1 MRQNDFIQLKQQD
14 WQLFKE
20 LLESSEVSDEH
31 DLPKMFRQ
39 LTHDL
44 SIAKSRHYSPALI
57 SHLNQ
62 LLLLGQ
68 QQLYKPHN
76 RILMPLMV
84 FVKHT
89 FPAQLTE
96 FRFYIIWAH
105 ILFYGVALLMFGIT
119 FLEPEFI
126 RNVLPNAQVVQLEE
140 MYDPSDSRFEEERA
154 SDSDFVM
161 FGYYIFNNISIAF
174 QSFVGGL
181 LLGFGA
187 LYVLLFN
194 ALYFGVVSAH
204 IVNIGY
210 QDTFF
215 SFVITHGAF
224 ELTAIVIS
232 AAAGTVIGYS
242 LIAPKKLSRIHA
254 MKASAKKVFP
264 LIFGSFLMLVIAAFI
279 EAFWSSSHSIPNYVK
294 YAVGGFCWVWV
305 LVYVFRRAPNEN

>member
-1 MRQNDFIQLKQQD
+1 MRQNDFIQLKQQE
-14 WQLFKE
+14 WQRFRE
-20 LLESSEVSDEH
+20 TVESSEASDED

-44 SIAKSRHYSPALI
+44 AIAKSRHYSPTLV

-68 QQLYKPHN
+68 QKLYKPHN
-76 RILMPLMV
+76 HILMPLMA
-84 FVKHT
+84 FVTQT

-96 FRFYIIWAH
+96 FRWYVMWAH
-105 ILFYGVALLMFGIT
+105 ILFYGVALVFFGIT
-119 FLEPEFI
+119 FFDPEFV

-140 MYDPSDSRFEEERA
+140 MYDVTAPRFEEERA
-154 SDSDFVM
+154 SDNDFVM

-187 LYVLLFN
+187 LYILLFN

-210 QDTFF
+210 QTTFF

-232 AAAGTVIGYS
+232 AAAGSVIGFS
-242 LIAPKKLSRIHA
+242 LLSPKKLSRINA
-254 MKASAKKVFP
+254 MKASARKVFP

-279 EAFWSSSHSIPNYVK
+279 EAFWSSSASIPNGVK
-294 YAVGGFCWVWV
+294 YLVGGFCWIWV
-305 LVYVFRRAPNEN
+305 LLYVFKRSSNEN